1 MPDELRTRTAT
12 CSCRGVELVLAGEP
26 RRVYACSCLECQRA
40 TGSAF
45 AYRAIYADSAVLSMK
60 GETKSWRRAGSSGQW
75 LEQTFCT
82 TCGSL
87 VYMRAEGLK
96 GALSVSAGCLED
108 PAYSAPQMLHWAQ
121 RKHRW
126 LALPGVEG
134 GQ

>member
-1 MPDELRTRTAT
+1 MPDELRTRTAM

-45 AYRAIYADSAVLSMK
+45 AYRAIYADSAVLSTK

-96 GALSVSAGCLED
+96 DALSVSAGCLED
-108 PAYSAPQMLHWAQ
+108 PAYPAPQMLHWSQ

-126 LALPGVEG
+126 VTLPGVEG

>member
-12 CSCRGVELVLAGEP
+12 CSCRGVELVLAGEA

-40 TGSAF
+40 TGSVF

-96 GALSVSAGCLED
+96 DALSVSAGCLED
-108 PAYSAPQMLHWAQ
+108 PEYPAPQMLHWAQ

>member
-1 MPDELRTRTAT
+1 MPDAISTRRAT

-26 RRVYACSCLECQRA
+26 RRVYACSCMECQRA

-45 AYRAIYADSAVLSMK
+45 AYRAIYADAAVLSMI
-60 GETKSWRRAGSSGQW
+60 GETKAWRRVGSSGKW
-75 LEQTFCT
+75 FEQTFCT

-96 GALSVSAGCLED
+96 DALSVSAGCLED
-108 PAYSAPQMLHWAQ
+108 PEYPAPQMLHWAQ

-126 LALPGVEG
+126 LASPGVEG

>member
-108 PAYSAPQMLHWAQ
+108 PEYSAPQMLHWAQ